1 MKAAFP
7 VHDGHFDGLRVE
19 EQTATLFLRQSDG
32 TRCELLVQGLENLQM
47 DDFRQG
53 NVVTLL
59 EVISGDAP
67 IAHSFLDRIL
77 IPPLQSV
84 AKGAHGDLLDALL
97 ARIQRQECGLL
108 LLQSAYGADLVAICK
123 SATFRTIG

>member
-53 NVVTLL
+53 NIVTLL

-67 IAHSFLDRIL
+67 IAHSFLDRI
-77 IPPLQSV
+77 PV